1 MKKWL
6 PWLALVVCLVAGLF
20 LYFHNQYQ
28 SQETGNTFIYNSVTQ
43 RWNKANRED
52 PLGEDREAIT
62 ANLAGKDDIN
72 NPSILRGYF
81 DSYDEK
87 DQILTVKVVL
97 SFTQNA
103 LFQEKQVKLFSGQS
117 IYCTPAIYVD
127 PNTGIAYNTKDI
139 VIPVAEGETLQFHN
153 EQLISFTDFIEQST
167 DRTYL
172 YLQLT
177 ANYNDN
183 ATNYVQKI
191 LVVGL
196 CE

>member
-6 PWLALVVCLVAGLF
+6 PWLALVICVATGLF
-20 LYFHNQYQ
+20 LYFRNQFW
-28 SQETGNTFIYNSVTQ
+28 SQETGGTFIYNAVTQ
-43 RWNKANRED
+43 RWEKADRED
-52 PLGEDREAIT
+52 PLGADREAIT

-72 NPSILRGYF
+72 NPSVLRGYF
-81 DSYDEK
+81 DHYDEK

-103 LFQEKQVKLFSGQS
+103 LFQEKQVKLLSGQS
-117 IYCTPAIYVD
+117 IYCTPAIYID

-153 EQLISFTDFIEQST
+153 EQLISFTDFIKQST

-196 CE
+196 CD

>member
-6 PWLALVVCLVAGLF
+6 PWLALAVCVAAGLF
-20 LYFHNQYQ
+20 LYFRNQ
-28 SQETGNTFIYNSVTQ
+28 SQRQGAGNTYVYNTVTQ
-43 RWNKANRED
+43 RWDKANRED
-52 PLGEDREAIT
+52 PLGDDREAIT

-81 DSYDEK
+81 DSYKEK
-87 DQILTVKVVL
+87 DQVLTVKVVL

-103 LFQEKQVKLFSGQS
+103 LFQEKQVKLLSGQS

-127 PNTGIAYNTKDI
+127 PNTGIAYKTKDI
-139 VIPVAEGETLQFHN
+139 VIPVAEGEILQFHN
-153 EQLISFTDFIEQST
+153 EQVISFTDFIKQST

-177 ANYNDN
+177 ADYDEN
-183 ATNYVQKI
+183 ATNYVKKI